1 VDARGAG
8 HPGHTLTGPA
18 GIYLRP
24 ARGLPAGLLIP
35 EAELVERFTR
45 SSGPGGQSVN
55 TTDSRVSLTW
65 DVANSAVLSPQQ
77 RSRLLDR
84 LANRIAGGELTITAS
99 EHRSQ
104 RQNRTAA
111 RLRLQHLVQQAL
123 EPPAP
128 PRRATKPSRAA
139 RARRVESKRRHSELK
154 ALRRRPPLE

>member
-1 VDARGAG
+1 MPD
-8 HPGHTLTGPA
+8 
-18 GIYLRP
+18 GIVLRA
-24 ARGLPAGLLIP
+24 ARGLPGGLLIP

-65 DVANSAVLSPQQ
+65 DVANSAVLSPDQ
-77 RSRLLDR
+77 RSRVLNR
-84 LANRIAGGELTITAS
+84 LANRVVDGELTITAA

-111 RLRLQHLVQQAL
+111 RLRMQHLVQEAL

-139 RARRVESKRRHSELK
+139 KARRVDAKRRHGEVK
-154 ALRRRPPLE
+154 ALRRRPPAE

>member
-1 VDARGAG
+1 VAD
-8 HPGHTLTGPA
+8 
-18 GIYLRP
+18 GIVLRP
-24 ARGLPAGLLIP
+24 ARGLPGGLIIP
-35 EAELVERFTR
+35 ETELVERFTR

-65 DVANSAVLSPQQ
+65 DVANSAVLSPDQ
-77 RSRLLDR
+77 RSRVLDR
-84 LANRIAGGELTITAS
+84 LACRVVDGEFTITAS

-111 RLRLQHLVQQAL
+111 RLRMQHLVQEAL

-139 RARRVESKRRHSELK
+139 KARRVDAKRRHGEVK
-154 ALRRRPPLE
+154 ALRRRPPAE